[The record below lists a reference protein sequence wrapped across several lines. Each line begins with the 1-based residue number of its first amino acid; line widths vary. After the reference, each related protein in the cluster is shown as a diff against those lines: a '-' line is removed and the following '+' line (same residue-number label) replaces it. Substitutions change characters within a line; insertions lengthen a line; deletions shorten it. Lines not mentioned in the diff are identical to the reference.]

1 MSKLATMVG
10 GHGVAVA
17 SVAAVAVVAI
27 GVYSSGVFAP
37 EVLPNPVVVEMP
49 NAKSDTPVAVEE
61 PDAPTSAAA
70 AVSQVTSQATSED
83 IQTQPESGIDAAAI
97 APPVFDVV
105 RVESDGS
112 ALIAGKGV
120 AGTTIAV
127 LLDGAQ
133 IGTTQIDKSGGFV
146 SFLNIAPSDQ
156 ARVLTLLMSGAGIE
170 AGIASAQT
178 VILAP
183 APEAAPATPK
193 VEPPVVVAQVE
204 PEAQSAPVTA
214 PAILAATEDV
224 TQAATV
230 TEDAVEDSVTVAKPV
245 VITALEPAQAAM
257 PETPVASAAPVVTP
271 DTSAAAAPMQDAV
284 AGTETD
290 VVIATVTGTVTAPE
304 TDPEQ
309 QPTAVVKPEVAAVQ
323 GPVAENAGEDTA
335 EITAEVTVEN
345 ANEDTAV
352 VAQESA
358 PVVAAQ
364 TSPAAPVILLADD
377 TGVRVLQ
384 APDPVGVAPDVMST
398 VALDAITYTPT
409 GEVQIAGRGQ
419 GSGFVR
425 VYLDNTPVTTSR
437 IAVDGNWRTEL
448 PDVDTGIYT
457 LRVDEIDSSGAVV
470 SRIETPF
477 KREEAAHVVA
487 ALASSEQPVKAADA
501 VRAPAVDP
509 ITSVE
514 VITVQ
519 PGSTLWAIA
528 RDSYGDGRQYVRVFQ
543 ANRDRIRNAD
553 LIYPGQVFSVPR
565 EDGSQ

>member
-27 GVYSSGVFAP
+27 GVYSSGVFSP
-37 EVLPNPVVVEMP
+37 EVLPNPVVVDAP
-49 NAKSDTPVAVEE
+49 KSKPVTAVAVVEAE
-61 PDAPTSAAA
+61 APAGAAL
-70 AVSQVTSQATSED
+70 VISQVTPEE
-83 IQTQPESGIDAAAI
+83 IQTQPESESGIDATAI

-105 RVESDGS
+105 RVESDGT
-112 ALIAGKGV
+112 ALIAGKGTV
-120 AGTTIAV
+120 GTTIAV

-133 IGTTQIDKSGGFV
+133 IDSTEIDNSGGFV

-156 ARVLTLLMSGAGIE
+156 ARVLTLLMSGAGID

-183 APEAAPATPK
+183 APESTPEAAPATPQ
-193 VEPPVVVAQVE
+193 VEPPVVVAQME
-204 PEAQSAPVTA
+204 PEAQVA
-214 PAILAATEDV
+214 PATASTI
-224 TQAATV
+224 QAAIQDITV
-230 TEDAVEDSVTVAKPV
+230 SEDTAEDAATVAKPAAPPV
-245 VITALEPAQAAM
+245 VIAALEPEQTDA
-257 PETPVASAAPVVTP
+257 PEPPVVSVAPVVTP
-271 DTSAAAAPMQDAV
+271 DESVSVTPMQEAV
-284 AGTETD
+284 KESETAI
-290 VVIATVTGTVTAPE
+290 VVAPE
-304 TDPEQ
+304 TMPE
-309 QPTAVVKPEVAAVQ
+309 PEPNAASSESVATEPEIAAQEPAPDNIVD
-323 GPVAENAGEDTA
+323 EAGEDTGA
-335 EITAEVTVEN
+335 
-345 ANEDTAV
+345 
-352 VAQESA
+352 VAQDSA

-364 TSPAAPVILLADD
+364 IPPAAPVILLADD

-384 APDPVGVAPDVMST
+384 APEPIGAAPDVMST

-409 GEVQIAGRGQ
+409 GVVQIAGRGQ
-419 GSGFVR
+419 GRGFVR
-425 VYLDNTPVTTSR
+425 VYLDNTPITTSR

-457 LRVDEIDSSGAVV
+457 LRVDEIDSKGAVV

-487 ALASSEQPVKAADA
+487 ALASSQQPVKAADA

-509 ITSVE
+509 ITSVK

-553 LIYPGQVFSVPR
+553 LIYPGQVFSVPQ
-565 EDGSQ
+565 EDDLQ